1 MIFLKKKFFIKK
13 ALLLFFLLIF
23 LVLFQYLLYKSDL
36 LELPERNIFLFI
48 ILQIDFILLLLLFY
62 LIFRYL
68 FKIFLTLRIKKISK
82 SLKFK
87 IITVYFLSIF
97 FTAFVLILG
106 SLFFLKKGFY
116 YWFEDFFA
124 LKITSHSL
132 NGDNYI
138 KETEAD
144 LLNKAFRIKKEYLEI
159 TDQIRSKDLRE
170 KFRYYLGLDSIEIYT
185 LKGELY
191 KKTYSSEI
199 SEKPG
204 IPLTLIEGLLKENK
218 PKTFLQTIDSKL
230 LLRLFLLVNNKN
242 GNQYILAVGKV
253 LDLEKIRTY
262 AQKEKKLAKSLE
274 LFLYLSLLLL
284 FLLVL
289 FLGIWIGNKI
299 GKSLTDPIH
308 NLIIATQKIAYR
320 DYKLD
325 DLPVN
330 EVQDEEIKQL
340 LLSFKKMA
348 EEIKRYE
355 TTLRKYNEYLKGVL
369 NILPVGIA
377 ILKENNELLF
387 MNEALKKSLEQFECK
402 SVEKLYKELNLEEY
416 FDKLELGQ
424 SFYKVFTFKRKHQER
439 HLEITMMK
447 FELNHENLKLLIIEN
462 LEEREVLERLSLW
475 KEVAVKIAHDIKNPL
490 TPIKLSVER
499 LKKRLSEDLPEDKR
513 KFLEETVNI
522 VNRYVEELRR
532 LAYDLYYFSKKGE
545 GERQPVRLKENLKEV
560 IELYRSAYPDLEIEL
575 IDETL
580 EHAMVLIDPFQL
592 KRIWI
597 NLLENSVKALNG
609 KGKIK
614 IILKERD
621 EGFQVIY
628 EDSGPGLPSE
638 IIKAINEENLKELER
653 FGTGFMIILS
663 ILKLA
668 GGKIEA
674 ERREEGGSR
683 LVITLPKAK

>member
-1 MIFLKKKFFIKK
+1 MTFLKKSSIKRP
-13 ALLLFFLLIF
+13 LLLFFLLIF
-23 LVLFQYLLYKSDL
+23 LVLFQYFLYKSDL
-36 LELPERNIFLFI
+36 LDLPEKNIFLFI

-68 FKIFLTLRIKKISK
+68 FKIFLTLHIKKISK

-87 IITVYFLSIF
+87 IIAVYFLSIF

-106 SLFFLKKGFY
+106 SLFFLKKGLS

-124 LKITSHSL
+124 LKIISHSL
-132 NGDNYI
+132 NKDNYI

-144 LLNKAFRIKKEYLEI
+144 LLNKAFRIKKEYLEK

-218 PKTFLQTIDSKL
+218 PQTFLQTIDSKL
-230 LLRLFLLVNNKN
+230 LLRVFLLVNDKN

-299 GKSLTDPIH
+299 GRSLTDPIQ

-387 MNEALKKSLEQFECK
+387 INEALKKSLEQFECK
-402 SVEKLYKELNLEEY
+402 SIEKLYKELNLEEY
-416 FDKLELGQ
+416 FEKLELGQ
-424 SFYKVFTFKRKHQER
+424 NFYKVFTFKRKDQER
-439 HLEITMMK
+439 HLGITMMK

-462 LEEREVLERLSLW
+462 LEEREILERLSLW

-513 KFLEETVNI
+513 RFLEETVNI

-545 GERQPVRLKENLKEV
+545 GERQLVKLKENLEEV
-560 IELYRSAYPDLEIEL
+560 LELYRSAYPDLEIE
-575 IDETL
+575 IMNETSEYAL
-580 EHAMVLIDPFQL
+580 VLIDPFQL

-614 IILKERD
+614 IILKESK
-621 EGFQVIY
+621 ESLQVIY

-668 GGKIEA
+668 RGKIEA
-674 ERREEGGSR
+674 EKREEGGSR